1 MTDSWEDAVPAAPLA
16 AVSLQDAA
24 PAPAAAATADEDDW
38 FADQRR
44 NTDKAEK
51 RERKAGAPKIL
62 KRVSSKGELP
72 TKPQRRSPTQT
83 DAEREQAYA
92 AARARI
98 FAEEAAAPA
107 PSKKKGGADWASAA
121 LSAAARTPSSE
132 DLRAAA
138 PAPAPGPDPDVARGP
153 SGAGFD
159 PKARE
164 RTRENARRGPQPR
177 QQRRPSHRR
186 VTEDDGDPDYRRNNQ
201 PTSSG
206 DGYGVYDGRPGY
218 ASTREEY
225 YARPPPQYG
234 AQPPPPQYG
243 AQPDAYAYPPPQ
255 QIARGPPQ
263 QQNIAFGGYGFQPPP
278 QMPEDYGARAFGG
291 GAGFAPYTP
300 APPITPQEPAFR
312 PPPPPPQFRSSSTA
326 AASPALA
333 PPEAGGNPHGLM
345 TLGDF
350 STKVAAPAPAP
361 SKNSGRGRGRRARG
375 RGRGRTKGTGKPKSY
390 EIEFPTL

>member
-16 AVSLQDAA
+16 AVSLKDDA
-24 PAPAAAATADEDDW
+24 PAPAAANNDDDDW

-107 PSKKKGGADWASAA
+107 PASKKKGGADWASAA

-201 PTSSG
+201 PSSTG

-255 QIARGPPQ
+255 NIARGPPP
-263 QQNIAFGGYGFQPPP
+263 QNIAFGGYGFQPPP

-300 APPITPQEPAFR
+300 APPPVVQEPQFR
-312 PPPPPPQFRSSSTA
+312 PPPPPPQFRAASSSTA
-326 AASPALA
+326 APALA

-350 STKVAAPAPAP
+350 SASVAAPAPAP

-375 RGRGRTKGTGKPKSY
+375 RGRGRTKGKPRSY
-390 EIEFPTL
+390 ENEFPTL